1 MKLKK
6 RKKMNR
12 LTRGLTLVA
21 LGLSLV
27 VALQLAALPA
37 LAQEELP
44 KEDCAAGSGM
54 AQTVP
59 TQLPETQ
66 APTTEETQLPTEP
79 ATLPPETTQAT
90 VPETTAQTVPET
102 EPEDPYIEYT
112 VPEGAT
118 LAAIAGHYGV
128 AQQRLL
134 DFNSLEELTP
144 GQVIRVPVKPEWN
157 IPPYEPPVRHQ
168 VEPGQNL
175 AQVAQLYNVPLE
187 SLQRWNRNVSTNEVG
202 RGQQLLIPK
211 IPELAPSGK
220 IIGYSTSCA
229 ANPDKPLEVPLYY
242 QTDYPNEM
250 YGSSTVSKGGCGITS
265 LAMVAT
271 AMTGYTYT
279 PDQLAR
285 YFGGRAE
292 NNMERLEY
300 GSEKLGLPYWK
311 SPNWNETYAALKQ
324 GKLVIALMEGNSLFT
339 TTQHFIVLTGLTEE
353 GRILVNDPYKPNYDK
368 WDLKEGFQK
377 GFTQNQLLLGYSGAW
392 IYDPAQM
399 PVQAPIY
406 YEPELNRSFTRYPVI
421 DLSVQD
427 RELLARVLWVEAR
440 GESLEGQQ
448 AVAEVVFNRMISQ
461 QFSDTLRDVIYGKE
475 QFRSVPHLD
484 EAEPG
489 QAQYQAIDRALY
501 GKSILP
507 TSVLY
512 FSRYPTN
519 DNFWGEIGHHI
530 FCY

>member
-1 MKLKK
+1 M
-6 RKKMNR
+6 
-12 LTRGLTLVA
+12 
-21 LGLSLV
+21 
-27 VALQLAALPA
+27 
-37 LAQEELP
+37 
-44 KEDCAAGSGM
+44 
-54 AQTVP
+54 
-59 TQLPETQ
+59 
-66 APTTEETQLPTEP
+66 
-79 ATLPPETTQAT
+79 
-90 VPETTAQTVPET
+90 
-102 EPEDPYIEYT
+102 
-112 VPEGAT
+112 
-118 LAAIAGHYGV
+118 
-128 AQQRLL
+128 
-134 DFNSLEELTP
+134 
-144 GQVIRVPVKPEWN
+144 
-157 IPPYEPPVRHQ
+157 
-168 VEPGQNL
+168 
-175 AQVAQLYNVPLE
+175 
-187 SLQRWNRNVSTNEVG
+187 
-202 RGQQLLIPK
+202 
-211 IPELAPSGK
+211 
-220 IIGYSTSCA
+220 
-229 ANPDKPLEVPLYY
+229 
-242 QTDYPNEM
+242 
-250 YGSSTVSKGGCGITS
+250 
-265 LAMVAT
+265 
-271 AMTGYTYT
+271 
-279 PDQLAR
+279 
-285 YFGGRAE
+285 
-292 NNMERLEY
+292 
-300 GSEKLGLPYWK
+300 
-311 SPNWNETYAALKQ
+311 
-324 GKLVIALMEGNSLFT
+324 IALMEGNSLFT